1 MGERWL
7 FGRQPWPRHRLDAE
21 SRRPALAAPTSAG
34 QGGHHDPVVS
44 PIDAGDARALISLA
58 ATAGP
63 ELTVASVSRLGD
75 QWTLRAPPS
84 DGSPTEPAAAAALVE
99 QLVRGACRH
108 AVLIDVPRVEGCNRG
123 RPILTAATI
132 AGDLTNTQATHLS
145 WAISGIAQLDPS
157 LLARGLTGGVRRE
170 SIRSAQ
176 TLLRPWQSTPFESL
190 PIPELLDEAAR
201 LAPGG
206 PAGIVAL
213 FAGLFRR
220 RILLAREVVPG
231 VAAVPGPRRLQ
242 RILAS
247 DAGGAPDGYA

>member
-7 FGRQPWPRHRLDAE
+7 FGRPPWPRHRLDAG
-21 SRRPALAAPTSAG
+21 SRRPSLAAPTSAG
-34 QGGHHDPVVS
+34 QARHHDPVVS

-63 ELTVASVSRLGD
+63 ELTVASVSCLGD
-75 QWTLRAPPS
+75 QWTLRVPPS

-108 AVLIDVPRVEGCNRG
+108 TVLIDVPRVEGCNRG
-123 RPILTAATI
+123 RPILAAAAI
-132 AGDLTNTQATHLS
+132 VGDLTNTQATHLS
-145 WAISGIAQLDPS
+145 WAISGITQLDPS
-157 LLARGLTGGVRRE
+157 LLARGLTGGVSHE
-170 SIRSAQ
+170 SIQSAQ

-190 PIPELLDEAAR
+190 PIADLLDEAAR
-201 LAPGG
+201 LAPGCH
-206 PAGIVAL
+206 AGIVNL
-213 FAGLFRR
+213 FADLFRR
-220 RILLAREVVPG
+220 RILLARDVVPG

-242 RILAS
+242 RSLAS